1 MLGVEVGSD
10 GPALRAIGWLGEH
23 QGASVEEQDMP
34 GIDGGEALAWPE
46 LYGAESG
53 GECLKVSAGEVIEV
67 VGARGPDASRRVL
80 MDVDEHAL
88 LETVGFA
95 KTVELRAVIAEESV
109 FGGGPEKAGLILHE
123 LEDIVV
129 LQALLLFVVLKGK
142 PLGAGIDCRDVD

>member
-1 MLGVEVGSD
+1 
-10 GPALRAIGWLGEH
+10 
-23 QGASVEEQDMP
+23 
-34 GIDGGEALAWPE
+34 
-46 LYGAESG
+46 
-53 GECLKVSAGEVIEV
+53 
-67 VGARGPDASRRVL
+67 

-109 FGGGPEKAGLILHE
+109 FGGCPEKAGLFLHE